1 MFGALLFF
9 GRLIMRYY
17 EINEA
22 EALRACIG
30 LIDAYEE
37 GELMSEV
44 RTRFA
49 KQMFWRL
56 GQNEAQVVVRSYPFR
71 DIITK
76 YDMLC
81 LY

>member
-1 MFGALLFF
+1 MSH
-9 GRLIMRYY
+9 YY
-17 EINEA
+17 EINET
-22 EALRACIG
+22 EALRACMG
-30 LIDAYEE
+30 LIDAYED

-56 GQNEAQVVVRSYPFR
+56 GYNEAQMVVQNYPFR

-76 YDMLC
+76 HNAAFYLGT
-81 LY
+81 

>member
-1 MFGALLFF
+1 MKH
-9 GRLIMRYY
+9 Y

-22 EALRACIG
+22 EALRACMG

-37 GELMSEV
+37 GAVMSEV

-49 KQMFWRL
+49 KQIFARL
-56 GQNEAQVVVRSYPFR
+56 GVEDALVVVKSYPFR